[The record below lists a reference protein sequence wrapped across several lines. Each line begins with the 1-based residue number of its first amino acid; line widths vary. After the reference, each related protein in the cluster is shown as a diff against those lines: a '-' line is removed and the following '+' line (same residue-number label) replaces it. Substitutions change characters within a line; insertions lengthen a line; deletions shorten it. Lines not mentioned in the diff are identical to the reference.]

1 MILFSRLV
9 TRRVALWALYPD
21 AARGYLA
28 GEQDPAE
35 DPGVGLLTVNAVPSA
50 REIEVRHRLS
60 RTVVATTFSG
70 TDGTWRV
77 DDLPGQE
84 EYDIIARDHTGTY
97 EDVIIGG
104 QLPYVAP

>member
-1 MILFSRLV
+1 MIVAALV
-9 TRRVALWALYPD
+9 TSRVAAWALYPD
-21 AARGYLA
+21 AARGCLA

-70 TDGTWRV
+70 ADGTWRV

-104 QLPYVAP
+104 QLPYVAS

>member
-1 MILFSRLV
+1 MILQQLI
-9 TRRVALWALYPD
+9 TRRVAAWALYPD

-35 DPGVGLLTVNAVPSA
+35 APGVGLLTVNTVPSA
-50 REIEVRHRLS
+50 RQIEVRHRLT
-60 RTVVATTFSG
+60 RTVVAVTFSG
-70 TDGTWRV
+70 TDGTWQV
-77 DDLPGQE
+77 SDLPGQE